1 MKPAY
6 RMEKGSRAGIV
17 CCSDGRKAKT
27 KEELDLLIGKL
38 ESLGLCPQLSPCI
51 YAGNSASAGS
61 GRERAQALMDFYR
74 DDSIRVIFDISGG
87 DAANEVL
94 PFLDYPV
101 IARTDKLFW
110 GYSDL
115 TVILNAIYAKTGRA
129 SVLWQVRNLLYEQG
143 EEQTAAL
150 SEALFGKTE
159 KGESVNEPESLFS
172 FPIHFMQK
180 NRMEGVVAG
189 GNLRCLLKLAGT
201 GFWPDMRGKLLLLEG
216 FGGGET
222 MIASGLAQLEQMGV
236 FRQISGLLLG
246 TFTELEG
253 SVPDADRRLSA
264 LVRQHAGPE
273 LPVAKTQRIGHGTD
287 SAAVLIGGW
296 MRLEEG
302 RPAFIDIPC
311 SPPVEK

>member
-1 MKPAY
+1 MKPVY
-6 RMEKGSRAGIV
+6 RIEKGSRAGIV
-17 CCSDGRKAKT
+17 CCSDGRKIKT
-27 KEELDLLIGKL
+27 GEELDMLTGKL
-38 ESLGLCPQLSPCI
+38 ESLGLRPQLSPCI
-51 YAGNSASAGS
+51 YARDGAFSGT

-87 DAANEVL
+87 NAANEVL
-94 PFLDYPV
+94 PFLDYSV
-101 IARTDKLFW
+101 IAGADKLFW

-129 SVLWQVRNLLYEQG
+129 SVLWQVRNLLYERG

-159 KGESVNEPESLFS
+159 NGESEEAEPLFS
-172 FPIHFMQK
+172 FPTHFMQK
-180 NRMEGVVAG
+180 SRMEGVVAG

-201 GFWPDMRGKLLLLEG
+201 EFWPDMRGKLLLLEG
-216 FGGGET
+216 FSGGEA

-236 FRQISGLLLG
+236 FRQVSGLLLG

-253 SVPDADRRLSA
+253 SVPDAEERLAA
-264 LVRQHAGPE
+264 LVRAHVGSE

-296 MRLEEG
+296 MGLEE
-302 RPAFIDIPC
+302 RPSALTDG
-311 SPPVEK
+311 

>member
-1 MKPAY
+1 MKPVY
-6 RMEKGSRAGIV
+6 RIEKGSRAGIV
-17 CCSDGRKAKT
+17 CCSDGRKIRT
-27 KEELDLLIGKL
+27 GEELDRLTGKL
-38 ESLGLCPQLSPCI
+38 ESLGLRPQLSPCI
-51 YAGNSASAGS
+51 FARDGAFSGT

-87 DAANEVL
+87 NAANEVL
-94 PFLDYPV
+94 PFLDYSV
-101 IARTDKLFW
+101 IAGADKLFW

-129 SVLWQVRNLLYEQG
+129 SVLWQVRNLLYERG

-159 KGESVNEPESLFS
+159 NGESEEAEPLFS

-180 NRMEGVVAG
+180 SRMEGVVAG

-201 GFWPDMRGKLLLLEG
+201 EFWPDMRGKLLLLEG
-216 FGGGET
+216 FSGGEA

-236 FRQISGLLLG
+236 FRQVAGLLLG

-253 SVPDADRRLSA
+253 SVPDAEERLAA
-264 LVRQHAGPE
+264 LVRAHVGSE

-296 MRLEEG
+296 MGLEE
-302 RPAFIDIPC
+302 RPSALTDG
-311 SPPVEK
+311 